1 MNRFI
6 VLFLV
11 GITPHLAMADE
22 VSSKIER
29 LRGAIMP
36 TAFAVGGLMAVVT
49 LLIGMFSEKIGWS
62 PFLKV
67 LGLVGTLC
75 VVNGLLNVMRNS
87 LGGI

>member
-1 MNRFI
+1 MDRI
-6 VLFLV
+6 LLLFV
-11 GITPHLAMADE
+11 WAVPQLAFADE
-22 VSSKIER
+22 VSGKIER

-36 TAFAVGGLMAVVT
+36 SAFAVGGLMAVVT
-49 LLIGMFSEKIGWS
+49 LLLGMFSEKIGWG

-75 VVNGLLNVMRNS
+75 VVNGLLNIMKNS

>member
-1 MNRFI
+1 MNRFAVF
-6 VLFLV
+6 VLV
-11 GITPHLAMADE
+11 AITPQLALADE
-22 VSSKIER
+22 VSGKIER

-75 VVNGLLNVMRNS
+75 VVNGLLNIMKSS
-87 LGGI
+87 LGGL

>member
-1 MNRFI
+1 MMNFA
-6 VLFLV
+6 
-11 GITPHLAMADE
+11 ITLAVALIPQLAMADE
-22 VSSKIER
+22 VSAKIER

-49 LLIGMFSEKIGWS
+49 LLLGMFSEKIGWG

-75 VVNGLLNVMRNS
+75 VVNGLLNIMKNS
-87 LGGI
+87 LGGL